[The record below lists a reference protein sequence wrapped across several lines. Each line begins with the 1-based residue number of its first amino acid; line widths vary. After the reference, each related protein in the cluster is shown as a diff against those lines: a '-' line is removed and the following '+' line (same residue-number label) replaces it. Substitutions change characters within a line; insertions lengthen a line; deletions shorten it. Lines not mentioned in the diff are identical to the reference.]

1 MMSDDKGHYS
11 FLRSDIP
18 PQIVTEPKMLQSILF
33 DQAGLIDVAHTL
45 STT

>member
-1 MMSDDKGHYS
+1 MMFDDKGHCS
-11 FLRSDIP
+11 FLRIEIP
-18 PQIVTEPKMLQSILF
+18 PEIVTEPKMLQSILF